1 MIIISDLLSILLR
14 IYAYLIIIRAFSTWF
29 PQFRNHEI
37 VQTLYKITDPIM
49 KPASK
54 YIPPIGMIDISPM
67 AAIFTLMLIRA
78 QLLPFLFGMILPLIQ
93 H

>member
-29 PQFRNHEI
+29 PQYRNHEI
-37 VQTLYKITDPIM
+37 IQTLYKITDPIM

-54 YIPPIGMIDISPM
+54 YFPPIGMIDISAM
-67 AAIFTLMLIRA
+67 IVVIVLLTLSNALRY
-78 QLLPFLFGMILPLIQ
+78 
-93 H
+93 

>member
-29 PQFRNHEI
+29 PQYRNHEI
-37 VQTLYKITDPIM
+37 IHTLYKITDPIM

-54 YIPPIGMIDISPM
+54 YIPPIGMIDISAM
-67 AAIFTLMLIRA
+67 IVVIVLLTLSNALRY
-78 QLLPFLFGMILPLIQ
+78 
-93 H
+93 

>member
-37 VQTLYKITDPIM
+37 VQTLYKITDPVM

-54 YIPPIGMIDISPM
+54 YIPPIGMIDISAM
-67 AAIFTLMLIRA
+67 VVVIVLLTLSNALRY
-78 QLLPFLFGMILPLIQ
+78 
-93 H
+93 

>member
-1 MIIISDLLSILLR
+1 MIIISDLLSVMLR

-37 VQTLYKITDPIM
+37 VQTLYKITDPVM

-54 YIPPIGMIDISPM
+54 YIPPIGMIDISAM
-67 AAIFTLMLIRA
+67 IVVIVLLTLSNALR
-78 QLLPFLFGMILPLIQ
+78 
-93 H
+93 

>member
-14 IYAYLIIIRAFSTWF
+14 IYAYLIIIRAFSTWV

-37 VQTLYKITDPIM
+37 IQTLYKITDPIM

-54 YIPPIGMIDISPM
+54 YIPPIGMIDISAM
-67 AAIFTLMLIRA
+67 IVVIVLLTLSNALRY
-78 QLLPFLFGMILPLIQ
+78 
-93 H
+93 

>member
-1 MIIISDLLSILLR
+1 MIIISDLLSIILR

-54 YIPPIGMIDISPM
+54 YIPPIGMIDISAM
-67 AAIFTLMLIRA
+67 IVVIVLLTLSNALRY
-78 QLLPFLFGMILPLIQ
+78 
-93 H
+93 

>member
-54 YIPPIGMIDISPM
+54 YIPPIGMIDISAM
-67 AAIFTLMLIRA
+67 IVVIVLLTLSNALRY
-78 QLLPFLFGMILPLIQ
+78 
-93 H
+93 

>member
-1 MIIISDLLSILLR
+1 MIIISDLLSIILR

-37 VQTLYKITDPIM
+37 VQTLYKITDPVM

-54 YIPPIGMIDISPM
+54 YIPPIGMIDISAM
-67 AAIFTLMLIRA
+67 IVVIVLLTLSNALRY
-78 QLLPFLFGMILPLIQ
+78 
-93 H
+93 

>member
-37 VQTLYKITDPIM
+37 VQTLYKITDPVM

-54 YIPPIGMIDISPM
+54 YIPPIGMIDISAM
-67 AAIFTLMLIRA
+67 IVVIVLLTLSNALKY
-78 QLLPFLFGMILPLIQ
+78 
-93 H
+93 

>member
-1 MIIISDLLSILLR
+1 MIIISDLLSVMLR

-37 VQTLYKITDPIM
+37 VQTLYKITDPVM

-54 YIPPIGMIDISPM
+54 YIPPIGMIDISAM
-67 AAIFTLMLIRA
+67 VVVIVLLTLSNALRY
-78 QLLPFLFGMILPLIQ
+78 
-93 H
+93 

>member
-1 MIIISDLLSILLR
+1 MIIISDLLSIMLR

-37 VQTLYKITDPIM
+37 VQTLYKITDPVM

-54 YIPPIGMIDISPM
+54 YIPPIGMIDISAM
-67 AAIFTLMLIRA
+67 IVVIVLLTLSNALRY
-78 QLLPFLFGMILPLIQ
+78 
-93 H
+93 

>member
-37 VQTLYKITDPIM
+37 IQTLYKITDPIM

-54 YIPPIGMIDISPM
+54 YIPPIGMIDISAM
-67 AAIFTLMLIRA
+67 IVVIVLLTLSNALRY
-78 QLLPFLFGMILPLIQ
+78 
-93 H
+93 

>member
-29 PQFRNHEI
+29 PQYRNHEI
-37 VQTLYKITDPIM
+37 IQTLYKITDPIM

-54 YIPPIGMIDISPM
+54 YIPPIGMIDISAM
-67 AAIFTLMLIRA
+67 IVVIVLLTLSNALRY
-78 QLLPFLFGMILPLIQ
+78 
-93 H
+93 

>member
-54 YIPPIGMIDISPM
+54 YIPPIGMIDISAM
-67 AAIFTLMLIRA
+67 VVVIVLLTLSNALRY
-78 QLLPFLFGMILPLIQ
+78 
-93 H
+93 

>member
-29 PQFRNHEI
+29 PQYRNHEI
-37 VQTLYKITDPIM
+37 IQTLYKITDPIM

-54 YIPPIGMIDISPM
+54 YIP
-67 AAIFTLMLIRA
+67 
-78 QLLPFLFGMILPLIQ
+78 QLV
-93 H
+93 